1 MPDVPSPGSAARASG
16 RLPGPLAVV
25 AAQALDPAYPR
36 AGAAGPRPVRQ
47 RSGTVG
53 QRGRTGAGPPARRTP
68 GRSPARLAAVALAL
82 AVGLLLAVAGVTQR
96 AGAPGR
102 ARLDA
107 ALTAERDRGQA
118 AVAVKAAEARG
129 LRSTVATARST
140 VARDTATQRATA
152 EALGVLEPAAGAATA
167 PGPGR
172 RVQIADAAR
181 AAADGGPR
189 GSGQRGADGVTDQDL
204 AAIVNA
210 LWAGHATAIAIDGV
224 RLSATSPIRTAGGA
238 ILVDFQPVVS
248 PYRVDA
254 LGVPAALLAAFFG
267 SGPGR
272 LLADGDLS
280 GARLVAATTTRVLT
294 VPAASVT
301 TPRLARRLGQ

>member
-1 MPDVPSPGSAARASG
+1 M
-16 RLPGPLAVV
+16 
-25 AAQALDPAYPR
+25 
-36 AGAAGPRPVRQ
+36 
-47 RSGTVG
+47 
-53 QRGRTGAGPPARRTP
+53 
-68 GRSPARLAAVALAL
+68 
-82 AVGLLLAVAGVTQR
+82 LLAVAGVTQR

-167 PGPGR
+167 TGPGL
-172 RVQIADAAR
+172 RVQIADAAG
-181 AAADGGPR
+181 ADADGGPR